1 MILYH
6 FTSVE
11 NVERIK
17 RDGLRA
23 SAGIDDDMVGS
34 DTSIVYLC
42 DTPTLEATDAEME
55 MYRQHFPEQ
64 LVSKRWFRPQ
74 DSGPMA
80 RFKIRLP
87 PHDRKLKQY
96 GHWHRANYHL
106 IDGLPNPDD
115 VFARWAI
122 DTWWL
127 YFGDIGPSKIGECTI
142 EEAILYR
149 LAQPVRLSLSW

>member
-1 MILYH
+1 
-6 FTSVE
+6 
-11 NVERIK
+11 
-17 RDGLRA
+17 
-23 SAGIDDDMVGS
+23 
-34 DTSIVYLC
+34 
-42 DTPTLEATDAEME
+42 ME

-80 RFKIRLP
+80 RFTIRLP

-106 IDGLPNPDD
+106 IDGLRNPDD